1 MAGINYGWLGK
12 VWVPSPV
19 SCLPIAVVEVAG
31 RRIWV
36 VMVGDSGGRTVWV
49 VMEEGGGGGGRMM
62 LAVVEVVDCPR

>member
-49 VMEEGGGGGGRMM
+49 VMEEGC
-62 LAVVEVVDCPR
+62 L